1 MNISEFSLKRPVFAT
16 VMNLMIILFGVVGYT
31 FLAIR
36 DYPAIDPAIIN
47 VRTSYTG
54 ANPDLIESQITEPL
68 EKQINGIPGIKT
80 ITSSSTLGS
89 SNISVEFELGVDLEA
104 AASDVRD
111 KVGQASRSLPQDID
125 APPVVT
131 KADANSDFI
140 LILAVQSRTKGLL
153 ELSDYAENVLQQQF
167 QTINQVSA
175 VSIFGQK
182 RYAMRIWL
190 DPDKMNAQGVTFSD
204 IRTSLNNENI
214 DLPPGKI
221 YGNNTELTIKTLGR
235 LSTEKDF
242 QNLLLKE
249 DSTGIV
255 RLSDV
260 ARVEIGPEDL
270 EQSWKYNGVNAVGIV
285 IIPQPG
291 ANNIQIA
298 DDFNK
303 KLEDIKKTNKTD
315 IEMNV
320 LLDNT
325 VNIRK
330 SIKEVEETLM
340 ISFALVVLVIFFF
353 FRDWLIAIRPLIDI
367 PISLVATFF
376 IMYFSGFSI
385 NILTLLGIVLATGL
399 VVDDGIVVTE
409 NIFSKFER
417 GMPIRQAAVEG
428 SKEIFF
434 AVISTS
440 ITLAVVFLP
449 VIFLEGFI
457 GRLFREFGVTLAA
470 AVLISALVSL
480 TITPV
485 LNVVLSRKK
494 AGHGKFYMKTEPF
507 FTGMENGYK
516 RWLTG
521 FLKVR
526 WISLVI
532 IGACAVII
540 FLIFNTLQS
549 EIAPLEDRNSLRFT
563 VTAAE
568 GTSFSKMQQ
577 ITDDISNYLY
587 DSVKERD
594 FVFART
600 PAGAVNSS
608 QPRLGLVPPDDRDRS
623 QAKIASDLQRKLLRF
638 NEARIS
644 VVQEQTIA
652 VGAGSKG
659 GLPVQYVLQN
669 QDINKLKEV
678 IPKFLD
684 EARKDKTFNTV
695 DVNLK
700 FNKPE
705 IELSLDRMKIKDLG
719 LSSQDVVSALQAAFS
734 GGRLAYF
741 IKNGFQYSVIAQVD
755 RSDRSDPTDITKLYV
770 KNNRGQQIPVSAVV
784 KLEENSA
791 PSTLYHYNRYKA
803 ATISAS
809 LADGK
814 TVGDGVKAMDAIAKR
829 LLDQSFQTSLT
840 GPSRDYAE
848 SSSNIAFAFM
858 LALILIYLI
867 LAAQFESFIDP
878 LIIMLTVPLALAGAL
893 LSLWIF
899 GQTLNIFSE
908 IGMIMLIGLVT
919 KNGIL
924 IVEFANKRREHG
936 LSKLEA
942 ILEAAE
948 QRLRPILMTS
958 LATSLGA
965 LPIALSLG
973 ASSASRV
980 PLGIVV
986 VGGIL
991 FSLILTLFVIP
1002 CIYMFLA
1009 SKHKT
1014 EKVVTT
1020 TTETQASEQ
1029 TTQATEK
1036 TETLKPATEPGKN
1049 KEDNSTGTGESAP
1062 KNNDI

>member
-16 VMNLMIILFGVVGYT
+16 VLNLMIILFGVVGYT
-31 FLAIR
+31 FLAVR

-47 VRTSYTG
+47 IRTSYTG
-54 ANPDLIESQITEPL
+54 ANPDIMESQVTEPL
-68 EKQINGIPGIKT
+68 EKQINGIPGIRT
-80 ITSSSTLGS
+80 ITSSSTLGN
-89 SNISVEFELGVDLEA
+89 SNITVEFELSVNLEA

-111 KVGQASRSLPQDID
+111 KVGQASRGLPQDID

-167 QTINQVSA
+167 QTINQVSS
-175 VSIFGQK
+175 VNIFGQK
-182 RYAMRIWL
+182 RMAMRIWI
-190 DPDKMNAQGVTFSD
+190 DPDKMTAQGISFSD
-204 IRTSLNNENI
+204 IRTALNSENI

-235 LSTEKDF
+235 LSSEKDF
-242 QNLLLKE
+242 RDLIIRS
-249 DSTGIV
+249 DSAGIL

-260 ARVEIGPEDL
+260 ARVEIGPEEL

-285 IIPQPG
+285 LIPQPG

-303 KLEDIKKTNKTD
+303 KLEAIKKTNRSD

-320 LLDNT
+320 ILDNT
-325 VNIRK
+325 TNIRK
-330 SIKEVEETLM
+330 SIHEVQETLM
-340 ISFALVVLVIFFF
+340 ISFTLVVLVIFFF

-376 IMYFSGFSI
+376 IMYYSGFSI

-409 NIFSKFER
+409 NIFSKFEK

-485 LNVVLSRKK
+485 LNVVLNRKK

-507 FTGMENGYK
+507 FTGMENGYL
-516 RWLTG
+516 RWLKG
-521 FLKVR
+521 FFRVR
-526 WISLVI
+526 WLAWVVVAACGVI
-532 IGACAVII
+532 IALII
-540 FLIFNTLQS
+540 TNLQT
-549 EIAPLEDRNSLRFT
+549 EIAPLEDRSNIRFT
-563 VTAAE
+563 STAAE
-568 GTSFSKMQQ
+568 GTSYSSMLK
-577 ITDDISNYLY
+577 ISDDISNYLY
-587 DSVKERD
+587 DSVPERD
-594 FVFART
+594 FVFVRT
-600 PAGAVNSS
+600 PGGGGGGGALNSA
-608 QPRLGLVPPDDRDRS
+608 QPRLGLVEPGLRNRS
-623 QAKIASDLQRKLLRF
+623 QAVIASDLQKKLQRF
-638 NEARIS
+638 NDARIFA
-644 VVQEQTIA
+644 VQEQTIA
-652 VGAGSKG
+652 VGAGSRG
-659 GLPVQYVLQN
+659 SLPVQYVLQN
-669 QDINKLKEV
+669 QDLNKLREV
-678 IPKFLD
+678 IPKFLE
-684 EARKDKTFNTV
+684 EARKDRTFANV

-705 IELSLDRMKIKDLG
+705 VELSLDRIKVKDLG
-719 LSSQDVVSALQAAFS
+719 LSSQDVVAALQSAFS

-741 IKNGFQYSVIAQVD
+741 IMNGYQYQVIAQVD
-755 RSDRSDPTDITKLYV
+755 RTDRTQPGDIAKLFV
-770 KNNRGQQIPVSAVV
+770 RNNRGEPIPISAVI
-784 KLEENSA
+784 KLEEGSSPA
-791 PSTLYHYNRYKA
+791 TLFHYNRYKA

-814 TVGDGVKAMDAIAKR
+814 TIGDGVNAMEAIGKK
-829 LLDQSFQTSLT
+829 LLDESYQTSLT

-848 SSSNIAFAFM
+848 SSSNIAFAFG

-867 LAAQFESFIDP
+867 LAAQFESFVDP
-878 LIIMLTVPLALAGAL
+878 FIIMLTVPLAMAGAL
-893 LSLWIF
+893 LSLFIF
-899 GQTLNIFSE
+899 DQTLNIFSE

-924 IVEFANKRREHG
+924 IVEFANKKREQG
-936 LSKLEA
+936 LDKVEA
-942 ILEAAE
+942 VLQASQ

-965 LPIALSLG
+965 LPIALGLG
-973 ASSASRV
+973 ASATSRV

-986 VGGIL
+986 VGGIV
-991 FSLILTLFVIP
+991 FSLILTLFIIP
-1002 CIYMFLA
+1002 AIYTFL
-1009 SKHKT
+1009 SGKHK
-1014 EKVVTT
+1014 VVD
-1020 TTETQASEQ
+1020 
-1029 TTQATEK
+1029 
-1036 TETLKPATEPGKN
+1036 G
-1049 KEDNSTGTGESAP
+1049 
-1062 KNNDI
+1062 

>member
-16 VMNLMIILFGVVGYT
+16 VLNLMIILFGIVGYT
-31 FLAIR
+31 FLAVR

-47 VRTSYTG
+47 ISTSYTG
-54 ANPDLIESQITEPL
+54 ANPDIMESQVTEPL
-68 EKQINGIPGIKT
+68 EKQINGIPGIRT
-80 ITSSSTLGS
+80 ITSSSTLGN
-89 SNISVEFELGVDLEA
+89 SNITVEFELSVDLEA

-167 QTINQVSA
+167 QTIQQVSS
-175 VSIFGQK
+175 VNIFGQK
-182 RYAMRIWL
+182 RYAMRIWI
-190 DPDKMNAQGVTFSD
+190 DPDKMSAQGVTFSD
-204 IRTSLNNENI
+204 IRTALNTENI

-235 LSTEKDF
+235 LTSEKDF
-242 QNLLLKE
+242 RDLIIRS

-255 RLSDV
+255 RLANV
-260 ARVEIGPEDL
+260 ARVEIGPENL

-285 IIPQPG
+285 LIPQPG

-303 KLEDIKKTNKTD
+303 KLEDIKKTNKSD

-325 VNIRK
+325 RNIRQ
-330 SIKEVEETLM
+330 SIHEVQETLL
-340 ISFALVVLVIFFF
+340 ISFTLVVLVIFFF
-353 FRDWLIAIRPLIDI
+353 FRDWLIAVRPLIDI

-376 IMYFSGFSI
+376 VMYFSGFSI

-409 NIFSKFER
+409 NIFSKYEK

-485 LNVVLSRKK
+485 LNVVLNRKK

-507 FTGMENGYK
+507 FTGMENGYE
-516 RWLTG
+516 RWLKA

-526 WISLVI
+526 GLAWVVVAVCGVI
-532 IGACAVII
+532 IY
-540 FLIFNTLQS
+540 LILGSLQT
-549 EIAPLEDRNSLRFT
+549 EIAPLEDRSSIRFT
-563 VTAAE
+563 VSGAE
-568 GTSFSKMQQ
+568 GTSYSRMQK
-577 ITDDISNYLY
+577 ISDEIANYLY
-587 DSVKERD
+587 DSVPERD

-600 PAGAVNSS
+600 PAGGSVNSS
-608 QPRLGLVPPDDRDRS
+608 QPRLALVAPGLRQRS
-623 QAKIASDLQRKLLRF
+623 QAEIASDLQKKMVRF
-638 NEARIS
+638 NDAR
-644 VVQEQTIA
+644 VFAVQEQTIA
-652 VGAGSKG
+652 VGAGSRG

-669 QDINKLKEV
+669 QDLDKLREV

-684 EARKDKTFNTV
+684 EARKDKTFANV

-705 IELSLDRMKIKDLG
+705 VELTLDRIKIKDLG
-719 LSSQDVVSALQAAFS
+719 LSSQDVVAALQSAFS

-741 IKNGFQYSVIAQVD
+741 IMNGYQYSVIAQVD
-755 RSDRSDPTDITKLYV
+755 RSDRTMPEDISRLFV
-770 KNNRGQQIPVSAVV
+770 RNNAGQNIPISAVV
-784 KLEENSA
+784 KLEESSSPA
-791 PSTLYHYNRYKA
+791 TLFHYNRYKS

-814 TVGDGVKAMDAIAKR
+814 TVGDGVKAMDEIGKR
-829 LLDQSFQTSLT
+829 LLDESYQTSLT
-840 GPSRDYAE
+840 GPSRDFAE
-848 SSSNIAFAFM
+848 SSSNIAFAFG
-858 LALILIYLI
+858 LALLLIYLI

-878 LIIMLTVPLALAGAL
+878 FIIMLTVPLAMAGAL
-893 LSLWIF
+893 LSLFIF

-924 IVEFANKRREHG
+924 IVEFANKKREGG
-936 LSKLEA
+936 LDKVQAVLEA
-942 ILEAAE
+942 SQ

-965 LPIALSLG
+965 LPIALGLG
-973 ASSASRV
+973 ASATSRV

-991 FSLILTLFVIP
+991 FSLVLTLFIIP
-1002 CIYMFLA
+1002 AIYTFL
-1009 SKHKT
+1009 SGKHKKPEEIAPVE
-1014 EKVVTT
+1014 EKEVVLIN
-1020 TTETQASEQ
+1020 E
-1029 TTQATEK
+1029 
-1036 TETLKPATEPGKN
+1036 
-1049 KEDNSTGTGESAP
+1049 
-1062 KNNDI
+1062 